1 MSRGGGR
8 GRAAAGPTALAAPEP
23 RCRGWFFIPE
33 VPSATF
39 FTALVSLVV
48 SGPRLLLMSRP
59 LAPSNLS
66 LKIEALR
73 NWQVYRL
80 VTYIFVYENP
90 VSLFCGAVIIL
101 RFAGNFERS
110 VGTVRHCFFTVVFTL
125 MTAII
130 FLSCETIFS
139 LVELGELEAA
149 IGFSPVAFAMMGVTS
164 VRSRMRRT
172 VVLGVF
178 VPTVLMPWLL
188 LCACAF
194 IPQTSFMGNFCGLC
208 VGIAY
213 GISYCYSID
222 VSERMALKLD
232 RKFPFCLMRKLSM
245 FKYISSNSAERNAD
259 NCRRLNPPP
268 GSYPT
273 QSSCSSAPLGYPLQA
288 QLSNGAK
295 AASLPVP
302 VPGTMPS
309 LPPYQPAS
317 SLCYVQNHLGSAH
330 NPSGVHPASGGA
342 SLGVQPPAPL
352 NCPGVVPSRNPAAA
366 GAAQAP
372 RNIPGLAVIP

>member
-8 GRAAAGPTALAAPEP
+8 GHAAAWPTVLAAPEP
-23 RCRGWFFIPE
+23 RCRGWSFIPE

-66 LKIEALR
+66 LKNEALR

-90 VSLFCGAVIIL
+90 VSLFFGAVIIL

-110 VGTVRHCFFTVVFTL
+110 VGTVRHCFFTVAFTL
-125 MTAII
+125 MTAVI
-130 FLSCETIFS
+130 FLSCEAVFS
-139 LVELGELEAA
+139 LVQLGELQAA

-164 VRSRMRRT
+164 VRSRMRRA

-178 VPTVLMPWLL
+178 VPTVLIPWLL
-188 LCACAF
+188 LCACAL
-194 IPQTSFMGNFCGLC
+194 IPQTSFVCNFCGLC

-245 FKYISSNSAERNAD
+245 VKYISSSSAERSAD
-259 NCRRLNPPP
+259 NCRRFSPPP

-273 QSSCSSAPLGYPLQA
+273 QSSCSNAPLGCPLQA
-288 QLSNGAK
+288 QHASGAK
-295 AASLPVP
+295 AAPPQDPVP
-302 VPGTMPS
+302 RSMPS

-317 SLCYVQNHLGSAH
+317 SPSYVQNYFGSAC
-330 NPSGVHPASGGA
+330 NPSGVHPASGRA
-342 SLGVQPPAPL
+342 CLGVQPPAPL
-352 NCPGVVPSRNPAAA
+352 HCPGVVPSQSPAAA

-372 RNIPGLAVIP
+372 RNIPGLAAIP